1 VIGIMEQDAT
11 YSRKQLCLA
20 LGVSRSGLYNHLYK
34 PNKSRRQENERL
46 GARIV
51 EIFGQSRAC
60 YGWRRIQAM
69 LRREGTRC
77 GKERILRLMKRH
89 GLRALQKRRF
99 RPRTTQ
105 SRHEEPI
112 AVNRLKGLAKPLSRP
127 HEVWSADI
135 TYIPTLEEGWLY
147 LAGQLDLFSKRLV
160 GWKLDACMASE
171 LVIEA
176 FERAVKLWQISPQ
189 IHHSDRGI
197 QYASEAFRQVL
208 DKHQVAAS
216 MSAKGNCLDN
226 ATMESFWATLKTECF
241 GDQIPR
247 NRAHAQSML
256 FDYIETFYN
265 PKRLH
270 SSLGYR
276 SPAEFE
282 QAYWKEQ
289 TQAA

>member
-1 VIGIMEQDAT
+1 MRNCA
-11 YSRKQLCLA
+11 A
-20 LGVSRSGLYNHLYK
+20 
-34 PNKSRRQENERL
+34 
-46 GARIV
+46 V
-51 EIFGQSRAC
+51 EIFGQSRGC

-89 GLRALQKRRF
+89 GLRTLQKRRF

-112 AVNRLKGLAKPLSRP
+112 AVNRLKGLAKPLSGP

-160 GWKLDACMASE
+160 GWKLDDCMASE

-176 FERAVKLWQISPQ
+176 FR
-189 IHHSDRGI
+189 R
-197 QYASEAFRQVL
+197 VL

-241 GDQIPR
+241 GDEIPR

-289 TQAA
+289 TQVA

>member
-1 VIGIMEQDAT
+1 MGG
-11 YSRKQLCLA
+11 
-20 LGVSRSGLYNHLYK
+20 GVSKRC
-34 PNKSRRQENERL
+34 
-46 GARIV
+46 
-51 EIFGQSRAC
+51 FGEK
-60 YGWRRIQAM
+60 GF
-69 LRREGTRC
+69 RC
-77 GKERILRLMKRH
+77 GKERILRLRKRH

-112 AVNRLKGLAKPLSRP
+112 AVNRLKGLGKSLSGS

-135 TYIPTLEEGWLY
+135 TYIPTLEGGWLY

-160 GWKLDACMASE
+160 GWKLHDCMASE

-176 FERAVKLWQISPQ
+176 FERAVKLWQLSPQ

-197 QYASEAFRQVL
+197 QYASEAFRRVL

-226 ATMESFWATLKTECF
+226 ATMESSLKTECF

-282 QAYWKEQ
+282 QAYWNEQ